1 MRNVPA
7 RCTDMILEDVAQL
20 VAQITTQQDGSAIER
35 EIHWTGNKGGYM
47 HLGVVAR
54 KAPSKVR

>member
-1 MRNVPA
+1 
-7 RCTDMILEDVAQL
+7 MILEDVAQL

-35 EIHWTGNKGGYM
+35 EIHWTGNKGGYI